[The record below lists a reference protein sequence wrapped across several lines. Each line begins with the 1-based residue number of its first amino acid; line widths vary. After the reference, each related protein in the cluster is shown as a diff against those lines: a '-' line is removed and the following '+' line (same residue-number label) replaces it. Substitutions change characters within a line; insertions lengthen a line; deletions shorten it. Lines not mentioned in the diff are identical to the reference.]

1 MSVTT
6 LSPVESLKNEIESAG
21 LINESMS
28 HEFYQ
33 ELMDYGIES
42 LSQFEDAYQGQHL
55 DGASFA
61 ESLCEDCGYL
71 HDYQT
76 DKSLPA
82 FILNHIDWGMV
93 WSRELSFDYFEVDC
107 HFFSNNF

>member
-6 LSPVESLKNEIESAG
+6 LSPVESLKNEIESTG
-21 LINESMS
+21 LINDSMS

-33 ELMDYGIES
+33 EVMDYGIES
-42 LSQFEDAYQGQHL
+42 VSQFEDAYQGEHL

-71 HDYQT
+71 DHT
-76 DKSLPA
+76 EVPT
-82 FILNHIDWGMV
+82 FITYHIDWESV
-93 WSRELSFDYFEVDC
+93 WSRELRFDYFEVDG
-107 HFFSNNF
+107 HFFTNNF

>member
-6 LSPVESLKNEIESAG
+6 LSPIESLKNEIKSLG
-21 LINESMS
+21 YVDTQSDD
-28 HEFYQ
+28 FYQ

-71 HDYQT
+71 EE
-76 DKSLPA
+76 SNLPA
-82 FILNHIDWGMV
+82 FIQSHIDWETV
-93 WSRELSFDYFEVDC
+93 WSNELRFDYFEIDG